1 MRRDKLKL
9 SLVLPHEVCRG
20 PVDAH
25 TALSRAQAIYKS
37 QDVAQV
43 NIAAT
48 SGDMGILANHVPSIE
63 SLKPGVLEVIESSGG
78 QSRKWF
84 GARCG
89 WTLDGVDRGQCPAAS
104 PASTLRTR

>member
-1 MRRDKLKL
+1 MSRAVVART
-9 SLVLPHEVCRG
+9 R
-20 PVDAH
+20 
-25 TALSRAQAIYKS
+25 LSRAQAIYKS

-78 QSRKWF
+78 QSKKWF
-84 GARCG
+84 GAR
-89 WTLDGVDRGQCPAAS
+89 LQRGVHGLIGGSLGR
-104 PASTLRTR
+104 LRQHPPVEHDDD